1 MDAGLAGV
9 CDKDRANE
17 CSDIPVTSIRP
28 LNSHGHPLLF
38 FLQCSTSSDFASSFY
53 KTLHQASSFYS
64 PTIVLHRSQLN
75 T

>member
-17 CSDIPVTSIRP
+17 CSDIPGDQYKTIKLAWAS
-28 LNSHGHPLLF
+28 LAL

-64 PTIVLHRSQLN
+64 LTIVLHRFQLN
-75 T
+75 I